1 MCNETEY
8 RVRKRQV
15 KLMKEMLSAVMNMT
29 LEVNQAKFEKKNSK
43 DTMSICT

>member
-1 MCNETEY
+1 MCNATEY

-29 LEVNQAKFEKKNSK
+29 LEVSHANFEKNSK
-43 DTMSICT
+43 DTMSIWT